1 MRTVHEIS
9 KLTGVSIRTLHYYD
23 EIGLLSP
30 TQLTDAGYRLYNDE
44 SLEKLQLI
52 LLFREL
58 RFSLKEIKNI
68 LHSSDF
74 DRNKALEQQIELLTL
89 KREHLDNLITFAR
102 GIKMLG
108 VNNMDFSAFD
118 TKKLDAYAKQAKE
131 NWGKTEAYKEYEQK
145 TKGLTK
151 EEKNMNGKALMT
163 FFVEFGQMQGLSPES
178 DVVQAQVKKLQDFIT
193 EHFYTCTKEILSGL
207 GKMYNC
213 GGEMTDNINKA
224 GGAGTAEFAAKAIE
238 IYCKKN

>member
-9 KLTGVSIRTLHYYD
+9 KITGVSIRTLHYYD
-23 EIGLLSP
+23 EIRLLSP
-30 TQLTDAGYRLYNDE
+30 AKTTDAGYRLYNDD

-58 RFSLKEIKNI
+58 KFSLKEIKDIIN
-68 LHSSDF
+68 SSDF

-89 KREHLDNLITFAR
+89 KREHLDTLITYAR

-118 TKKLDAYAKQAKE
+118 TKKLDVYAKQAKE
-131 NWGKTEAYKEYEQK
+131 NWGKTDAYKEYEQK

-151 EEKNMNGKALMT
+151 DEKNMNGKALMT
-163 FFVEFGQMQGLSPES
+163 FFVEFGQMLDLAPES
-178 DVVQAQVKKLQDFIT
+178 DIVQAQVKKLQNFIT
-193 EHFYTCTKEILSGL
+193 EHFYTCTTEILAGL

-238 IYCKKN
+238 IYCSK

>member
-9 KLTGVSIRTLHYYD
+9 KITGVSIRTLHYYD

-30 TQLTDAGYRLYNDE
+30 AQISDAGYRLYDDD
-44 SLEKLQLI
+44 LLKKLQLI

-58 RFSLKEIKNI
+58 KFSLKDIKDIIN
-68 LHSSDF
+68 SSDF

-89 KREHLDNLITFAR
+89 KREHLDALITYAR

-108 VNNMDFSAFD
+108 VKNMDFSAFD
-118 TKKLDAYAKQAKE
+118 TKKLDAYTKQAKE
-131 NWGKTEAYKEYEQK
+131 TWGKTDAYKEYEQK

-163 FFVEFGQMQGLSPES
+163 FFVEFGQMLDLSPES
-178 DVVQAQVKKLQDFIT
+178 DIVQAQVKKIQAFIT
-193 EHFYTCTKEILSGL
+193 EHFYTCTNEILAGL

-224 GGAGTAEFAAKAIE
+224 GGAGTAEFVAKAIE
-238 IYCKKN
+238 IYCRS

>member
-30 TQLTDAGYRLYNDE
+30 AQTTEAGYRLYDDK

-58 RFSLKEIKNI
+58 KFSLKDIKDIIN
-68 LHSSDF
+68 SSDF

-89 KREHLDNLITFAR
+89 KREHLDNLITYAR

-118 TKKLDAYAKQAKE
+118 TKKLDEYAKQEKE
-131 NWGKTEAYKEYEQK
+131 NWGKTDAYKEYEQK
-145 TKGLTK
+145 TKGMTK

-163 FFVEFGQMQGLSPES
+163 VFVEFGQMLDLSPES
-178 DVVQAQVKKLQDFIT
+178 DIVQAQVKKIQDFIT
-193 EHFYTCTKEILSGL
+193 EHFYTCTKEILAGL
-207 GKMYNC
+207 GKMYNY
-213 GGEMTDNINKA
+213 GGDMTNNINKA
-224 GGAGTAEFAAKAIE
+224 GGIGTAEFAAKAIE
-238 IYCKKN
+238 IYYSK